1 MRRGRAGSA
10 FGGVRGAG
18 NGKAGG
24 GGGVGG
30 GGWWGRR
37 WYQSGCLAGDFV
49 VGAIL
54 GNDYVWVHS
63 WGREAEIP
71 GREAVTRV

>member
-1 MRRGRAGSA
+1 MAE
-10 FGGVRGAG
+10 GVS
-18 NGKAGG
+18 
-24 GGGVGG
+24 
-30 GGWWGRR
+30 WWARR